1 MPSKGL
7 SLIVGGGLAG
17 NLMAWELH
25 SRGHAFEMWSDGTP
39 AASSVAAGMFNPVS
53 FRRILPQWNARL
65 FQAEARNVFQRIEKE
80 LDCSLWHD
88 VPILRVFPDQ
98 AYAKLWSERAEPG
111 AHEVSEFIECVAA
124 CDVPKGI
131 KAPHG
136 MGRVPEAGW
145 VDVEAFV
152 QKSID
157 AWNQMGL
164 WRDQSWSLQ
173 DGCPIGFEN
182 VIDCRGVGATEDLA
196 QFGLELRKNHG
207 EVIRVAPDCDW
218 GNETVNNVTWALPL
232 SDGSYRVGST
242 YRWDVHEPMCLSET
256 PSMLIKGVSQVRE
269 RAGNVELLEHKAG
282 LRPSCFDR
290 RPILG
295 IVSDRYPFYHVC
307 NGWGTRGVSIGP
319 AMVRWVADMIWEGKT
334 TPESVAPERFR
345 TFTKN

>member
-1 MPSKGL
+1 MPSEGR

-17 NLMAWELH
+17 NLMAWELQ
-25 SRGHAFEMWSDGTP
+25 SRGQAFEIWSDGSP

-65 FQAEARNVFQRIEKE
+65 FQAEAHHVFQRIQKE
-80 LDCSLWHD
+80 LNCTLWHD

-98 AYAKLWSERAEPG
+98 TYAKLWSERAVPG
-111 AHEVSEFIECVAA
+111 THEVSEFIECVAP
-124 CDVPKGI
+124 CDVPEGI

-136 MGRVPEAGW
+136 LGRVPEAGW

-152 QKSID
+152 QKSVE
-157 AWNQMGL
+157 AWKHLDL
-164 WRDQSWSLQ
+164 WRHRSWSLK
-173 DGCPIGFEN
+173 DGCPMGFEN
-182 VIDCRGVGATEDLA
+182 VIDCRGVGAAEDLA

-207 EVIRVAPDCDW
+207 EVIRIATENDW

-242 YRWDVHEPMCLSET
+242 YRWDVHEPICLSET
-256 PSMLIKGVSQVRE
+256 PAMLIAGVSEVRVI
-269 RAGNVELLEHKAG
+269 AGNIELLEHKAG

-295 IVSDRYPFYHVC
+295 IVSDRHPFYHVC

-334 TPESVAPERFR
+334 TPESVSPERFH